1 MAGNSL
7 DFAHLHVHT
16 EYSLLDGFS
25 RIKKLVKQ
33 AKDLGMS
40 HLAITDHGAMYGAL
54 EFYKA
59 CKAGGVHPILGV
71 EAYLTED
78 IHDKSKRFK
87 EDYRHLLLLAKNNTG
102 YRNLMKLMTL
112 ANAEGMHIN
121 KARIDKPLLEKYGE
135 GIIATSS
142 CLGGEIPQLLLAG
155 KTEEAYASARWFR
168 NVLGPE
174 NFYLEIQDH
183 DGYPE
188 QEPVNQH
195 LYTMHKDLGIPLL
208 ATNDLHYVA
217 DNEAHAHEILLCVQT
232 ASTMSNP
239 KRFKFNS
246 HEFFLR
252 SPDQMLQLFPDLPD
266 ALRHGSR
273 CRPRLL

>member
-87 EDYRHLLLLAKNNTG
+87 DDYRHLLLLAK
-102 YRNLMKLMTL
+102 
-112 ANAEGMHIN
+112 IN
-121 KARIDKPLLEKYGE
+121 HRGHREEK
-135 GIIATSS
+135 
-142 CLGGEIPQLLLAG
+142 
-155 KTEEAYASARWFR
+155 
-168 NVLGPE
+168 
-174 NFYLEIQDH
+174 
-183 DGYPE
+183 
-188 QEPVNQH
+188 
-195 LYTMHKDLGIPLL
+195 
-208 ATNDLHYVA
+208 
-217 DNEAHAHEILLCVQT
+217 
-232 ASTMSNP
+232 
-239 KRFKFNS
+239 
-246 HEFFLR
+246 
-252 SPDQMLQLFPDLPD
+252 
-266 ALRHGSR
+266 
-273 CRPRLL
+273 